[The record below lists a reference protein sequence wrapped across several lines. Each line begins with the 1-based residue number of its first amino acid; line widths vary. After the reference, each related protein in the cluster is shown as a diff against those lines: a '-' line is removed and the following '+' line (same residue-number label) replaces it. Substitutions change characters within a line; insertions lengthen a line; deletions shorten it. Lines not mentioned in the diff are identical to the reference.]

1 MFDFGS
7 NTKYYC
13 DIEVTV
19 VTKTIELISPN
30 HTFVEQ
36 EPKKKK
42 YDYQSKLSNAVEGE
56 KLRL

>member
-7 NTKYYC
+7 NTKYCC

-19 VTKTIELISPN
+19 VTKTIELILPN
-30 HTFVEQ
+30 RKFEP

-56 KLRL
+56 KLCL